1 MLDAADP
8 SENRPP
14 RVIPVIDVMNGVV
27 VRAVGGRREE
37 YRPLVS
43 RLTDSTDPVEVAP
56 ALLDRTG
63 SDILY
68 VADLDAITRR
78 VPSEVSARLADA
90 FPDVWVWADIGLRDG
105 EDARRFPEWRRRE
118 TRWPWRRWELRRNLL
133 PVMGTET
140 LEGEKAAGRVG
151 GRFAPN
157 VVVSLDLRD
166 GLVLGYS
173 EDWRKVWGVD
183 GAGDIDRMV
192 DALRMMTA
200 ADQFIV
206 LDLSDVGSGNGAT
219 TDYWLKRIKC
229 GRPELAVV
237 GGGGVRTWT
246 DIDRLARCHVDGVL
260 VASALH
266 DGTLTFPRPTSS
278 V

>member
-1 MLDAADP
+1 MFAPIDP
-8 SENRPP
+8 PGSRPP
-14 RVIPVIDVMNGVV
+14 QVIPVIDVMGGVV

-43 RLTDSTDPVEVAP
+43 RLTDSTDPVEVARV
-56 ALLDRTG
+56 LLDATG
-63 SDILY
+63 SKVLY
-68 VADLDAITRR
+68 VADLDAITERAQ
-78 VPSEVSARLADA
+78 SEIVARLADA
-90 FPDVWVWADIGLRDG
+90 FPDTCVWADIGLRD
-105 EDARRFPEWRRRE
+105 EPDVRRFPEWRRHE
-118 TRWPWRRWELRRNLL
+118 TRWPWRRWERRRNLI

-166 GLVLGYS
+166 GLILGYT
-173 EDWRKVWGVD
+173 ENWWKAWGVE

-192 DALRMMTA
+192 DALRAMTGCEEL
-200 ADQFIV
+200 IV
-206 LDLSDVGSGNGAT
+206 LDLSDVGSGNGTT

-229 GRPELAVV
+229 SEPELIVV
-237 GGGGVRTWT
+237 AGGGVRNWA
-246 DIDRLARCHVDGVL
+246 DVDRLAAAGADGVL

-266 DGTLTFPRPTSS
+266 NGTLTFPRPA
-278 V
+278 